1 MNPCHGYRR
10 DLRDLRYPLGCAA
23 LGFSFFFLFIYLCV
37 LSLFMEILPFSL
49 PSSLNVPGAYPG
61 RPSGAGFEL
70 IACTGAM
77 GYCSGRVEPAIT
89 QPQGEGYTTT
99 PGISQLFIIT
109 FLQFLFINKF
119 SKRWE
124 VTDWELL
131 APALFPM

>member
-1 MNPCHGYRR
+1 MNPCHGYRI

-23 LGFSFFFLFIYLCV
+23 LGLFFFFLFIYLCV

-77 GYCSGRVEPAIT
+77 GYCSGRGSNQRSPSPRARVIPL
-89 QPQGEGYTTT
+89 PLGYRNFL
-99 PGISQLFIIT
+99 LFFFF
-109 FLQFLFINKF
+109 FLLLLLFCNF
-119 SKRWE
+119 Y
-124 VTDWELL
+124 L
-131 APALFPM
+131 